1 MRHNGTSTPNPQ
13 PGVVFE
19 HEDFEIRATEK
30 RLHVRFSW
38 NDRTANTIRS
48 LYGAHF
54 QRKQRYWSLPF
65 EALREVKAIGK
76 HHIKAADKRLADAA
90 EQVAR
95 LGIDAKGYD
104 WLEVLRTGSAKLTLP
119 YCREAALLAFAAG
132 AEKRPGEGFLR
143 CSERRLPGLLLE
155 APAIDVHVRAAR
167 LEMAERKRISEER
180 AAVSDAAR
188 QSRMV
193 YRHADAPEIG
203 DRVETEDGAFEVTG
217 TGRRFPATRAIIA
230 KRPELE
236 GEIVCYAYMVP
247 ALELEVVVEAD
258 EDGLA
263 P

>member
-1 MRHNGTSTPNPQ
+1 MKNASPP
-13 PGVVFE
+13 PGPVFE
-19 HEDFEIRATEK
+19 HEDFSIRATEK

-38 NDRTANTIRS
+38 DDRTANTIRTV
-48 LYGAHF
+48 YGAHY
-54 QRKQRYWSLPF
+54 QRKQRYWSLPL
-65 EALREVKAIGK
+65 EALRDAKAIGK
-76 HHIKAADKRLADAA
+76 HHIKAADNRLVQAA
-90 EQVAR
+90 AQVAQ
-95 LGIDAKGYD
+95 LGIDAKSYD
-104 WLEVLRTGSAKLTLP
+104 WLEVLRTGGAKLTLP

-180 AAVSDAAR
+180 AAVSAEAR
-188 QSRMV
+188 QSRAV
-193 YRHADAPEIG
+193 YRHAEAPLPG
-203 DRVETEDGAFEVTG
+203 DRIETEDGVFEVTG

-230 KRPELE
+230 ARPELE

-247 ALELEVVVEAD
+247 ALELEVVIEAE